1 MNGNTHS
8 KWQCSVAMLN
18 YQRVYP
24 INFPLN
30 HYKIPLNHYKRP
42 LNIIVFD
49 SLCKKKCWFHRM
61 SPVPDSKRSHPMAWP
76 LWPRRHTLH
85 SKIRPIR
92 SCSIHNI
99 YIYTHIHNVYVY
111 ILYIHWKS
119 IYVYMYICIIF
130 TYIYY
135 MNIRVRVVPIG
146 SVTVS
151 F

>member
-1 MNGNTHS
+1 
-8 KWQCSVAMLN
+8 MLN

-49 SLCKKKCWFHRM
+49 SLCKKKMLVFTGCHR
-61 SPVPDSKRSHPMAWP
+61 SPI
-76 LWPRRHTLH
+76 PRD
-85 SKIRPIR
+85 PIPWHGR
-92 SCSIHNI
+92 CGPGDILYTVRYVQSGVAVYII
-99 YIYTHIHNVYVY
+99 YIFTHIHNVYVY

-119 IYVYMYICIIF
+119 IYVYTYICIIF

-135 MNIRVRVVPIG
+135 MNIRVRVVPVG